1 MSIPPRH
8 SANSCSKLAFALA
21 ARLDSYRSVHS
32 AHTSNGS
39 NAKVGVPVAQGVAG
53 NMSMSLIA
61 SRTSAGVEA
70 VTGMPALVRAGFSLE
85 TVALLNATAVLGESD
100 GK

>member
-1 MSIPPRH
+1 
-8 SANSCSKLAFALA
+8 
-21 ARLDSYRSVHS
+21 
-32 AHTSNGS
+32 
-39 NAKVGVPVAQGVAG
+39 
-53 NMSMSLIA
+53 MSLIA